1 MNTSSASP
9 TPVELHAALPTEVE
23 ELSHSK
29 SIKSTYV
36 YEAPVRLWH
45 WVNALAI
52 TVLCLTGYF
61 IGSPLP
67 TMPGGASDPFP
78 AAVHLGF

>member
-1 MNTSSASP
+1 MTTQIADVQGAYDASGSVKARSLQ
-9 TPVELHAALPTEVE
+9 T
-23 ELSHSK
+23 
-29 SIKSTYV
+29 IYV

-52 TVLCLTGYF
+52 LVLCVTGYF

-67 TMPGGASDPFP
+67 SVPGEASN
-78 AAVHLGF
+78 A